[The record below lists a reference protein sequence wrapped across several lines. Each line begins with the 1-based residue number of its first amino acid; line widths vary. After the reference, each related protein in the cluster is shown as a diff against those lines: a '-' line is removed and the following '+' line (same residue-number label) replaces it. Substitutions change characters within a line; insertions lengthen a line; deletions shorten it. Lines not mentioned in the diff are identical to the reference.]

1 MRRSSL
7 VLCVPSLIQGGA
19 ERVIRWLAD
28 GLQSRGHD
36 VVLVTVAGRETD
48 FYSPPA
54 LARRISLADDMAAR
68 SDMAVF
74 RALRRFLTE
83 RRPDLVISFLPRT
96 NVGCVLVSRLTGC
109 RVVVC
114 ERIDPRMEPLP
125 WSTRIGRA
133 VVYPLSHGIVL
144 QTAGATNWARQRV
157 PFGPLGIIPN
167 PVQSMIRLPE
177 IEPEPVML
185 GVGRLYP
192 QKRFDRLIDAF
203 AAIAA
208 EYPQLRL
215 RIVGD
220 GPLREDLRK
229 RADQT
234 GFGPRIELP
243 GATQDIASE
252 YARAKVFVL
261 SSDFEGF
268 PNVLAEAMSL
278 GLPVVAVD
286 CPTGPAEMIESGKNG
301 ILVQAGDNIGLIA
314 AIRSVLQNEELAAR
328 LGREARNVEARYAP
342 ETVLDQWEAFIS
354 LVSRPRASEL
364 IGSCER

>member
-1 MRRSSL
+1 MGRSSL
-7 VLCVPSLIQGGA
+7 VLCIPSLIQGGA
-19 ERVIRWLAD
+19 ERVICWLAD

-36 VVLVTVAGRETD
+36 VVLVTAAARERD

-54 LARRISLADDMAAR
+54 LARRISLADDMAVR
-68 SDMAVF
+68 SDIRVL
-74 RALRRFLTE
+74 RALHKFLIA

-96 NVGCVLVSRLTGC
+96 NVASVLVSRLTGC

-125 WSTRIGRA
+125 LSTRIGRA
-133 VVYPLSHGIVL
+133 LVYPLSHGIVL

-167 PVQSMIRLPE
+167 PVKPMVRPAAV
-177 IEPEPVML
+177 EPEPVIL

-203 AAIAA
+203 AAVAA
-208 EYPQLRL
+208 EFPQLRL

-220 GPLREDLRK
+220 GPLRSELRE
-229 RADQT
+229 RADRT
-234 GFGPRIELP
+234 GFGSRIELP
-243 GATQDIASE
+243 GSRQDIATE

-268 PNVLAEAMSL
+268 PNVLAEAMSM
-278 GLPVVAVD
+278 GLPAIAVD
-286 CPTGPAEMIESGKNG
+286 CPTGPAEMIESGKDG
-301 ILVQAGDNIGLIA
+301 ILVSPGDKDGLVA
-314 AIRSVLQNEELAAR
+314 AIRSVIQDEKLADR
-328 LGREARNVEARYAP
+328 LGREARNVVTRYAP
-342 ETVLDQWEAFIS
+342 ETVLDQWEAFIG
-354 LVSRPRASEL
+354 LVSKPEAREP